1 MAVRH
6 IGITLQLYYTM
17 ILLYLRTILV
27 ALIFLILPF
36 VISAI
41 ITFFTIVEVRTILL
55 TIFSLISLAFFLV
68 IVHLNSTLEIFVE
81 ATWYE
86 AYMLC
91 KKEDR
96 EYDKEHNTHHDES
109 GHDDHG
115 KEDHT
120 YHDDE
125 HSHRGDAHEVSRT
138 THHE

>member
-6 IGITLQLYYTM
+6 IGITLHLYYTM

-36 VISAI
+36 IISAI

-115 KEDHT
+115 HEDPT
-120 YHDDE
+120 ARDDE
-125 HSHRGDAHEVSRT
+125 HSH
-138 THHE
+138 

>member
-6 IGITLQLYYTM
+6 IGITLHLYYTM

-36 VISAI
+36 IISAI

-115 KEDHT
+115 HEDATAHG
-120 YHDDE
+120 DE
-125 HSHRGDAHEVSRT
+125 HSHRGDEHEVSRT
-138 THHE
+138 TDYK